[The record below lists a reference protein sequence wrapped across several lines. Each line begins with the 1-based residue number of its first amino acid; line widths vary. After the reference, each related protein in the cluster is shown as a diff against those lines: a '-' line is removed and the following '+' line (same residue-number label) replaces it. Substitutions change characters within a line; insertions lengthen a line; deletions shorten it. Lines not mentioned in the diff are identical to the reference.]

1 MARIP
6 LAWLQLSH
14 EKLRLA
20 AALAG
25 IAFAVILMMLQLGF
39 AAALIDSAVLVYGQ
53 LNADL
58 FLVSPN
64 FEYILQAKTF
74 PRHRLYQ
81 SLSVEGVDAASPLYV
96 GLATWKHPVDLKE
109 SSLLVVGFDPGSKA
123 FSPPG
128 VEQNLQQIQSPDVVL
143 FDSASHP
150 KFGSVSELLDNT
162 SQVVTEINHR
172 RVRIGGVFRLGIGF
186 AAIGNV
192 VTSELNFLRLFPS
205 YSQDRINLGLIRL
218 KPGTDAEHVRQQ
230 LGSMMPDDVLV
241 MGRDEFMNTEKAF
254 WNAVSPIG
262 FIFGM
267 GVFMGFIVG
276 SIIVYQ
282 ILYTDVSDHLS
293 EYATLKA
300 IGYRDSFLLA
310 IVLEESLLLSVLGYI
325 PGLAISQGLYILT
338 AQATGLPIS
347 LTWQRAA
354 AVFVFTIIMCS
365 ASGALAMRRI
375 RSADPAEIF

>member
-39 AAALIDSAVLVYGQ
+39 AAALMDSAVLVYGH

-81 SLSVEGVDAASPLYV
+81 SLAVEGVDAASPVYI

-109 SSLLVVGFDPGSKA
+109 TSLLIVGFDPGSKA
-123 FSPPG
+123 FSVPG
-128 VEQNLQQIQSPDVVL
+128 VEQNLQQIQLPDVVL

-150 KFGSVSELLDNT
+150 KFGPVPELLDNN
-162 SQVVTEINHR
+162 SQLFTEINNR
-172 RVRIGGVFRLGIGF
+172 RVRIGGLFRLGIGF

-218 KPGTDAEHVRQQ
+218 KQGADGDRVLQQ
-230 LGSMMPDDVLV
+230 LRSTIPDDVLV
-241 MGRDEFMNTEKAF
+241 LSRAEFMNTEKGF
-254 WNAVSPIG
+254 WNTVSPIG

-300 IGYRDSFLLA
+300 IGYRDSFLFS
-310 IVLEESLLLSVLGYI
+310 IVIKESLLLSLLGYI
-325 PGLAISQGLYILT
+325 PGLAISQGLYTLT
-338 AQATGLPIS
+338 AQATGLPIFMT
-347 LTWQRAA
+347 LERAA
-354 AVFVFTIIMCS
+354 AVFVFTIVMCS

>member
-25 IAFAVILMMLQLGF
+25 ITFAVILMMLQLGF
-39 AAALIDSAVLVYGQ
+39 AAALMDSAVLVYGH

-64 FEYILQAKTF
+64 FEYILQTKTF

-81 SLSVEGVDAASPLYV
+81 SLSVEGVDAASPFYV

-150 KFGSVSELLDNT
+150 KFGSVPELLDNN
-162 SQVVTEINHR
+162 SQVFTEINHR

-205 YSQDRINLGLIRL
+205 YSQDMINLGLIRL
-218 KPGTDAEHVRQQ
+218 EPGADAERVRQQ
-230 LGSMMPDDVLV
+230 LRSIMPDDVLV
-241 MGRDEFMNTEKAF
+241 MSRDEFMSTEKTF
-254 WNAVSPIG
+254 WNTVSPIG

-267 GVFMGFIVG
+267 GVFMGFVVG

-300 IGYRDSFLLA
+300 IGYRDSFLFA
-310 IVLEESLLLSVLGYI
+310 IVLKESLLLSLLGYI
-325 PGLAISQGLYILT
+325 PGLAVSQGLYTLT
-338 AQATGLPIS
+338 AQATGLPIFMT
-347 LTWQRAA
+347 LERAA

-365 ASGALAMRRI
+365 VSGALAMRRI

>member
-6 LAWLQLSH
+6 LAWLQLTH

-39 AAALIDSAVLVYGQ
+39 AAALIDSAVLVYGR

-64 FEYILQAKTF
+64 FEYILQTKTI

-81 SLSVEGVDAASPLYV
+81 SLTVEGVDSVTPFYV
-96 GLATWKHPVDLKE
+96 SLATWKHPVDLKE
-109 SSLLVVGFDPGSKA
+109 TSLLVVGFDPASRA
-123 FSPPG
+123 FSLPG
-128 VEQNLQQIQSPDVVL
+128 VEQNLQHIQLPDVVL

-150 KFGSVSELLDNT
+150 KFGPVPALLDT
-162 SQVVTEINHR
+162 HAPVYTEINHR
-172 RVRIGGVFRLGIGF
+172 RVRIGGLFRLGIGF

-192 VTSELNFLRLFPS
+192 VTSELNFLRLFPG

-218 KPGTDAEHVRQQ
+218 KPGADTEHVRQQ
-230 LGSMMPDDVLV
+230 LRSMLPDDVLV
-241 MGRDEFMNTEKAF
+241 LSRDQFMDTEKGF
-254 WNAVSPIG
+254 WNTVSPIG

-267 GVFMGFIVG
+267 GVFMGFMVG

-282 ILYTDVSDHLS
+282 ILYTDVSDHLA

-300 IGYRDSFLLA
+300 IGYRDSFLFA
-310 IVLEESLLLSVLGYI
+310 IVFKEALLLSLLGYI

-354 AVFVFTIIMCS
+354 AVFVFTIIMCT